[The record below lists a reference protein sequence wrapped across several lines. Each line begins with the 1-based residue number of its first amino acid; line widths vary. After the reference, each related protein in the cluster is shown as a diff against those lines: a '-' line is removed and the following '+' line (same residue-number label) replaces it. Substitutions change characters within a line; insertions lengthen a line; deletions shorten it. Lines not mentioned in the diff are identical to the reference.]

1 MNEEQCLLVET
12 KIIINILE
20 NNLTVS
26 KVNKTFKHLGSS
38 QHLELVE
45 QSGLGRNRNR
55 DFPWIQD
62 SFSGFISR
70 PICSNPLL
78 SLCVSIHVYLWRI
91 HFDIWQN

>member
-26 KVNKTFKHLGSS
+26 KVSKTFKHLGSS
-38 QHLELVE
+38 QNLELVE
-45 QSGLGRNRNR
+45 QSGLGRNRKR

-78 SLCVSIHVYLWRI
+78 SLCVSIQDLQSCRESS
-91 HFDIWQN
+91 

>member
-26 KVNKTFKHLGSS
+26 KVSKTFKHLGSS
-38 QHLELVE
+38 QNLELVE
-45 QSGLGRNRNR
+45 QSGLGRNRKR
-55 DFPWIQD
+55 EFPWIQD

-78 SLCVSIHVYLWRI
+78 SLCVSIQDLQSCRESS
-91 HFDIWQN
+91 

>member
-26 KVNKTFKHLGSS
+26 KVSKTFKHLGSS
-38 QHLELVE
+38 QNLELVE
-45 QSGLGRNRNR
+45 QSGLGRNRKR
-55 DFPWIQD
+55 EFPWIQD
-62 SFSGFISR
+62 SFSGFIGR

-78 SLCVSIHVYLWRI
+78 SLCVSI
-91 HFDIWQN
+91 